1 MQADDRFLPI
11 QRLDEKGTGKLEG
24 LERHG
29 TAFESEVHGFATQK
43 ILRSDV
49 PAIPSWWKQDT
60 GVLDR
65 AHREPRMEAK
75 TKMRWPIRLQVRE
88 REPNLEAVRRQ
99 TVIQR
104 KIHLPGIL

>member
-11 QRLDEKGTGKLEG
+11 QWLDQKGAGELEG
-24 LERHG
+24 LERHR
-29 TAFESEVHGFATQK
+29 TAFESEVHGFAAQK

-49 PAIPSWWKQDT
+49 PAIPSLWKQDT

-65 AHREPRMEAK
+65 AHREPGMQAK
-75 TKMRWPIRLQVRE
+75 TKMRWPVRLQVLE
-88 REPNLEAVRRQ
+88 GEPNLDTIVHQ

-104 KIHLPGIL
+104 EIYLSGIF

>member
-11 QRLDEKGTGKLEG
+11 QWLDQKGAGELEG
-24 LERHG
+24 LERHR
-29 TAFESEVHGFATQK
+29 TAFESEVHGFAAQK

-49 PAIPSWWKQDT
+49 PAISSWRKQDT
-60 GVLDR
+60 SVLDR

-75 TKMRWPIRLQVRE
+75 TKVRWPIRLQVRE
-88 REPNLEAVRRQ
+88 REPNLEAVLRQ

-104 KIHLPGIL
+104 KIHLPGVL